1 MIAPLRPDAVPARAP
16 TDLETAEVHLLNAK
30 LRAARLCST
39 GEMTRAQYN
48 DALAHIGAALAS
60 VRLLAVATEP
70 PPLRVLAAWG
80 PRR

>member
-1 MIAPLRPDAVPARAP
+1 MSAPLRPDAVPARAP

-30 LRAARLCST
+30 LHAARRYAL
-39 GEMTRAQYN
+39 GEMTRAQYD

-70 PPLRVLAAWG
+70 PSLRVLAAWG
-80 PRR
+80 PR